1 MKTFAQVAI
10 AFLLCSISLEA
21 QANVGQEGIFVIE
34 GGTVVVGDGQQFEG
48 SILIRNGRI
57 VDVGTSVAVP
67 EGAVTIDASGQFVY
81 AGMID
86 SYTPIGLV
94 EIGGIP
100 TMNLRSEIGEYNPHI
115 RALVGINTGSEMIGV
130 TRSTGV
136 TTAITAPEGGVIS
149 GQAALINMDGWT
161 WEDMSVNANAGYIFN
176 YPSTEGGG
184 RRFGPPVGTP
194 ESRAAQAKE
203 RIQDLNNELATAK
216 AYHIARNE
224 GLQETDLVYESM
236 RPLMDGEIP
245 AIVNANSENEIL
257 GALKLGEDFGL
268 KIVINGGREAWKVAE
283 QLAAAEVP
291 VILSSLMQ
299 NPEEGLPYDAVY
311 AQPGILVEAGV
322 KIAFATGSQ
331 TIARHL
337 PYHAALASAYGL
349 SPEDAWKALTVW
361 PAEIWRV
368 DDLVGTLEEGKM
380 ANLFIT
386 DGDPLDIRSSIQE
399 IFIKGRRVPI
409 DDRHTRLY
417 EKHNARP
424 IGNR

>member
-1 MKTFAQVAI
+1 
-10 AFLLCSISLEA
+10 
-21 QANVGQEGIFVIE
+21 VIE

-194 ESRAAQAKE
+194 ESRATQAKE

-311 AQPGILVEAGV
+311 AQ
-322 KIAFATGSQ
+322 
-331 TIARHL
+331 
-337 PYHAALASAYGL
+337 
-349 SPEDAWKALTVW
+349 
-361 PAEIWRV
+361 
-368 DDLVGTLEEGKM
+368 
-380 ANLFIT
+380 
-386 DGDPLDIRSSIQE
+386 
-399 IFIKGRRVPI
+399 
-409 DDRHTRLY
+409 
-417 EKHNARP
+417 
-424 IGNR
+424 